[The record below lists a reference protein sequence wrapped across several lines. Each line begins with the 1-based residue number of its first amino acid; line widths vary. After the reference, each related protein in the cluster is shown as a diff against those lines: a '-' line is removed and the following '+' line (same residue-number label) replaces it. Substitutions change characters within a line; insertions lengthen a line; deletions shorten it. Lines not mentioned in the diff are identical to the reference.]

1 MFAPGLGELFGNIS
15 VGAKFRFVNIQHLG
29 VSRANH
35 VMQVDNGPS
44 EEGVEAVPVMMESS
58 SPCRGA
64 LLDW

>member
-1 MFAPGLGELFGNIS
+1 M
-15 VGAKFRFVNIQHLG
+15 
-29 VSRANH
+29 
-35 VMQVDNGPS
+35 MQVDNGPS